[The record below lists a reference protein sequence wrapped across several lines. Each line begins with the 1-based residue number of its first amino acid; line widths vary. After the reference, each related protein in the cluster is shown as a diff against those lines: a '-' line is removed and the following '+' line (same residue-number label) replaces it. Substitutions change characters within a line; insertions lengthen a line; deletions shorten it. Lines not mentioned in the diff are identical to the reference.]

1 MKRPFLIIPYLLMLG
16 IAVSPCFAAQYDFKK
31 MTPEIEAALKNRQ
44 ARFMALQ
51 QLKQTGAV
59 GENNQG
65 YVTSLQGDSALVSQ
79 ENRDRETIYHGLVAQ
94 NNLGPGGMPEV
105 QRAFAEVQRE
115 KASAGEM
122 VQSSSGEWVHKSS

>member
-1 MKRPFLIIPYLLMLG
+1 MKRFFLKISYLLMLV
-16 IAVSPCFAAQYDFKK
+16 IVVPTCFAVQYDFKK

-44 ARFMALQ
+44 ARFVALQ
-51 QLKQTGAV
+51 QLKQAGAV
-59 GENNQG
+59 GESSQG

-79 ENRDRETIYHGLVAQ
+79 ENRDREVIYHGLVVQ

-122 VQSSSGEWVHKSS
+122 IQSSSGEWAHKSA